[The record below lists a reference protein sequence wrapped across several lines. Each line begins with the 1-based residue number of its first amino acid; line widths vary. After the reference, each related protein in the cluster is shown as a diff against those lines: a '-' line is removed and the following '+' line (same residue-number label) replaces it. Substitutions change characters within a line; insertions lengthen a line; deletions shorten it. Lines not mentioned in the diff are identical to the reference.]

1 MSFWQQLRWRIVAV
15 NMLAAVVG
23 VVVVLVC
30 VAVIM
35 QTSFAVEQ
43 AEQASALQSET
54 DISGIDIVIHESVG
68 ADVATILRQT
78 FLNSIPIAV
87 IIALVSSM
95 IASVLVTQGIMSPV
109 KRLAKNSQ
117 RMARGHYTDRLTVS
131 GDDEVAQLAT
141 SLNQM
146 AEALDQTQERR
157 VATIGYLSHE
167 LRTPLS
173 GISGYIEGIMDGVFP
188 DTDATLAL
196 MYGEVRRMRR
206 LVDDL
211 QTLSQVQSG
220 PISLRM
226 GTFELS
232 SFVKRATVKL
242 QPQWI
247 NSGVEVIVPEPEQA
261 LVVYA
266 DPDRVDQIL
275 LNLLANSLANTPRG
289 GRITINLVKDSVFA
303 RVDIRD
309 SGRGISEEALPH
321 IFERFYRA
329 NNSQDRESSNSGIGL
344 TISQHLAWSM
354 GGEIIAQSDGPSK
367 GSTFSFS
374 LPISKSYL
382 ARE

>member
-220 PISLRM
+220 QISLRM

>member
-220 PISLRM
+220 QISLRM

-344 TISQHLAWSM
+344 TISQHLACTKRW
-354 GGEIIAQSDGPSK
+354 
-367 GSTFSFS
+367 T
-374 LPISKSYL
+374 
-382 ARE
+382 